1 MWGQIDDIIHTQEEF
16 TLKKTINHKL
26 CIQIKFQLHH
36 YLFHDK
42 IFKTRP
48 HFPIFVRY
56 LNIYIFLVLN
66 N

>member
-48 HFPIFVRY
+48 HFPIFVHY
-56 LNIYIFLVLN
+56 F
-66 N
+66 